1 MSDFTIFTGK
11 TVDDAIQEACKFFT
25 TEREK
30 LEVEIISGGSTGIFG
45 LVGKKKAQVKA
56 RRRQDPSKLLEESRK
71 AAAEAVQQTA
81 REKPLPAGEEQKTS
95 DAFKPQDGSAPR
107 EATPPRSREGRE
119 PKPHRE
125 PRPPR
130 EPRERKGGASGK
142 DSREQREAKEPVDAR
157 PAREVKESREAR
169 PTREAREPREAGPA
183 REAREP
189 REARPSREAR
199 PPREA
204 KPKSA
209 PKPRREQPAPRRSA
223 EEPAGDALEAFDEPL
238 PLYEDKTPASQELLD
253 LCREVLGK
261 LLAPILEQQPDMTVE
276 GSVGRISV
284 TVRDEEHSGLLIGRE
299 GQTLAAL
306 QYLANRIL
314 ARKWP
319 TPVRLQINTGDYRE
333 KQDEN
338 LRKMAIYLAD
348 KAKSQGRAQSTK
360 PLSSYHRRVVH
371 MALQA
376 DDAITTRSKGDG
388 PMKRV
393 IILPKRGRSG
403 SRNDDMLARAPEVEQ
418 AGPDVEHVPASAIE
432 QAPGLAAEQAPG
444 AAGGQAP
451 GATAEQ
457 TPGATAE
464 QTPGATAE
472 QTPGAADGQTP
483 GADIQGTPLE
493 QVPASRPQPE

>member
-30 LEVEIISGGSTGIFG
+30 LEVEIITGGSTGIFG

-71 AAAEAVQQTA
+71 AAAESAKELTA
-81 REKPLPAGEEQKTS
+81 PEKPQPKKEEEKS
-95 DAFKPQDGSAPR
+95 ADSPKAKSAPAPR
-107 EATPPRSREGRE
+107 ENAQPKSRENRE
-119 PKPHRE
+119 AKPHRE

-130 EPRERKGGASGK
+130 ETKERKGGTSG
-142 DSREQREAKEPVDAR
+142 
-157 PAREVKESREAR
+157 KESRE
-169 PTREAREPREAGPA
+169 PKE
-183 REAREP
+183 
-189 REARPSREAR
+189 
-199 PPREA
+199 PREA
-204 KPKSA
+204 KPAREPKPKGPS
-209 PKPRREQPAPRRSA
+209 KPRREQPAPRRNPEEAGGDSA
-223 EEPAGDALEAFDEPL
+223 ETFDEPL

-253 LCREVLGK
+253 LCREVLAR
-261 LLAPILEQQPDMTVE
+261 LLAPILEQEPGMTVE
-276 GSVGRISV
+276 GSVGRVSV
-284 TVRDEEHSGLLIGRE
+284 IVQDEEHSGLLIGRE

-338 LRKMAIYLAD
+338 LRKMALYLAD
-348 KAKSQGRAQSTK
+348 KAKNQGRAQSTK

-393 IILPKRGRSG
+393 IILPKRSK
-403 SRNDDMLARAPEVEQ
+403 P
-418 AGPDVEHVPASAIE
+418 AGKNGETQPR
-432 QAPGLAAEQAPG
+432 
-444 AAGGQAP
+444 
-451 GATAEQ
+451 TAETLPMDQ
-457 TPGATAE
+457 TP
-464 QTPGATAE
+464 P
-472 QTPGAADGQTP
+472 PAADQSPTEEVQASP
-483 GADIQGTPLE
+483 PEPISAPNQP
-493 QVPASRPQPE
+493 VPE